1 MLTYDINII
10 LETTYTGKLRHNCEI
25 NLIIIL
31 LKHMAKNLV
40 LLGMMGSGKSIIGY
54 LLSKNLNI
62 EFMDVDE
69 IIEKEEGCKISE
81 IFEKRGEIKFR
92 KIEEKVT
99 LKLLESNKKIISL
112 GGGGFIND
120 NIRNEVL
127 LNHISFWL
135 NWDNTTLINR
145 IKKSKKRPIAFNST
159 ENEIK
164 KLISERSK
172 IYSIANYKINC
183 EKFSKNEIVKK
194 ILDIYEKN

>member
-1 MLTYDINII
+1 
-10 LETTYTGKLRHNCEI
+10 
-25 NLIIIL
+25 
-31 LKHMAKNLV
+31 
-40 LLGMMGSGKSIIGY
+40 
-54 LLSKNLNI
+54 
-62 EFMDVDE
+62 MDVDQ
-69 IIEKEEGCKISE
+69 IIEKEEGCKISD
-81 IFEKRGEIKFR
+81 IFEKKGEIYFR
-92 KIEEKVT
+92 QIEEKIS
-99 LKLLESNKKIISL
+99 LKLLRSNKKIISL

-127 LNHISFWL
+127 SNNISFWL

-145 IKKSKKRPIAFNST
+145 IKRSKKRPIAFNST

-194 ILDIYEKN
+194 ILDIYEKY

>member
-1 MLTYDINII
+1 
-10 LETTYTGKLRHNCEI
+10 
-25 NLIIIL
+25 
-31 LKHMAKNLV
+31 
-40 LLGMMGSGKSIIGY
+40 
-54 LLSKNLNI
+54 
-62 EFMDVDE
+62 MDVDE

-120 NIRNEVL
+120 NIRNAVL

-135 NWDNTTLINR
+135 NWDNATLINR

-164 KLISERSK
+164 KLISVRSK

>member
-1 MLTYDINII
+1 MKSD
-10 LETTYTGKLRHNCEI
+10 
-25 NLIIIL
+25 
-31 LKHMAKNLV
+31 KNLV

-69 IIEKEEGCKISE
+69 IIEKEEGYKISE

-135 NWDNTTLINR
+135 NWDNATLINR

>member
-1 MLTYDINII
+1 
-10 LETTYTGKLRHNCEI
+10 
-25 NLIIIL
+25 
-31 LKHMAKNLV
+31 
-40 LLGMMGSGKSIIGY
+40 
-54 LLSKNLNI
+54 
-62 EFMDVDE
+62 MDVDE

-81 IFEKRGEIKFR
+81 IFVKKGEIKFR

-135 NWDNTTLINR
+135 NWDNATLINR

-159 ENEIK
+159 KNEIK

>member
-1 MLTYDINII
+1 MESN
-10 LETTYTGKLRHNCEI
+10 
-25 NLIIIL
+25 
-31 LKHMAKNLV
+31 KNLV
-40 LLGMMGSGKSIIGY
+40 LLGMMGSGKSTIGY

-81 IFEKRGEIKFR
+81 IFEKRGEIEFR

-145 IKKSKKRPIAFNST
+145 IKSSKK
-159 ENEIK
+159 
-164 KLISERSK
+164 
-172 IYSIANYKINC
+172 
-183 EKFSKNEIVKK
+183 
-194 ILDIYEKN
+194 

>member
-1 MLTYDINII
+1 MKSN
-10 LETTYTGKLRHNCEI
+10 
-25 NLIIIL
+25 
-31 LKHMAKNLV
+31 KNLV

-62 EFMDVDE
+62 EFMDVDQ

-127 LNHISFWL
+127 INHISFWL
-135 NWDNTTLINR
+135 NWDNATLINR
-145 IKKSKKRPIAFNST
+145 IKKSKKRPITFNST
-159 ENEIK
+159 KNEIK

>member
-1 MLTYDINII
+1 MESN
-10 LETTYTGKLRHNCEI
+10 
-25 NLIIIL
+25 
-31 LKHMAKNLV
+31 KNLV
-40 LLGMMGSGKSIIGY
+40 LLGMMGSGKSSIGY

-62 EFMDVDE
+62 GFMDVDE
-69 IIEKEEGCKISE
+69 IIEKKEGCKISE
-81 IFEKRGEIKFR
+81 IFEKKGEIEFR

-135 NWDNTTLINR
+135 NWDNATLINR
-145 IKKSKKRPIAFNST
+145 IKRSKKRPIAFNST

>member
-1 MLTYDINII
+1 MKSN
-10 LETTYTGKLRHNCEI
+10 
-25 NLIIIL
+25 
-31 LKHMAKNLV
+31 KNLV

-99 LKLLESNKKIISL
+99 LKLLKSNKKIISL

-135 NWDNTTLINR
+135 NWDNATLINR
-145 IKKSKKRPIAFNST
+145 IKRSKKRPIAFNSAK
-159 ENEIK
+159 NEIK
-164 KLISERSK
+164 KLIFERSK

>member
-1 MLTYDINII
+1 
-10 LETTYTGKLRHNCEI
+10 
-25 NLIIIL
+25 
-31 LKHMAKNLV
+31 
-40 LLGMMGSGKSIIGY
+40 
-54 LLSKNLNI
+54 
-62 EFMDVDE
+62 MDVDK

-81 IFEKRGEIKFR
+81 IFEKKGEIKFR

-135 NWDNTTLINR
+135 NWDNATLINR
-145 IKKSKKRPIAFNST
+145 IKRSKKRPIAFNST

-164 KLISERSK
+164 QLISERSK
-172 IYSIANYKINC
+172 IYSMANYKINC
-183 EKFSKNEIVKK
+183 EKFFKNEIVKK

>member
-1 MLTYDINII
+1 MKSD
-10 LETTYTGKLRHNCEI
+10 
-25 NLIIIL
+25 
-31 LKHMAKNLV
+31 KNLV

-81 IFEKRGEIKFR
+81 IFKKKGEIKFR

-135 NWDNTTLINR
+135 SWDNTTLINR
-145 IKKSKKRPIAFNST
+145 IKRSKKRPIAFNST

>member
-1 MLTYDINII
+1 M
-10 LETTYTGKLRHNCEI
+10 KLLRKKKDAKYQKF
-25 NLIIIL
+25 
-31 LKHMAKNLV
+31 LKK
-40 LLGMMGSGKSIIGY
+40 G
-54 LLSKNLNI
+54 
-62 EFMDVDE
+62 
-69 IIEKEEGCKISE
+69 
-81 IFEKRGEIKFR
+81 GEIKFR

-145 IKKSKKRPIAFNST
+145 IKKSKKRPIAFNSA

>member
-1 MLTYDINII
+1 MESN
-10 LETTYTGKLRHNCEI
+10 
-25 NLIIIL
+25 
-31 LKHMAKNLV
+31 KNLV
-40 LLGMMGSGKSIIGY
+40 LLGMMGAGKSTIGY

-69 IIEKEEGCKISE
+69 IIEKKEGCKISE

-135 NWDNTTLINR
+135 NWDNATLIKR
-145 IKKSKKRPIAFNST
+145 IKNSKKRPVAFNASK
-159 ENEIK
+159 NEIK
-164 KLISERSK
+164 KLISDRSI
-172 IYSIANYKINC
+172 IYSMANYKINC
-183 EKFSKNEIVKK
+183 EKFFKNEIVKK

>member
-1 MLTYDINII
+1 MESN
-10 LETTYTGKLRHNCEI
+10 
-25 NLIIIL
+25 
-31 LKHMAKNLV
+31 KNLV
-40 LLGMMGSGKSIIGY
+40 LLGMMGYGKSKIGY

-135 NWDNTTLINR
+135 NWDNATLINR
-145 IKKSKKRPIAFNST
+145 IKRSKKRPIAFNST

-164 KLISERSK
+164 QLISERSK